1 MDFKFLLVAINAKY
15 IHSNPA
21 VYSLRA
27 CAGEKLRRHV
37 ELAEYTINQPMAEI
51 LADIYA
57 RRPDAMGFSCYIW
70 NWRLVREL
78 LGELPKLLPDAAVW
92 LGGPEVSYDADV
104 ILREYPQVAG
114 IMVGEGEATF
124 RELLDYYV
132 KGARAAGREGE
143 ELVAGSGGE
152 EPVAGRGG
160 EEPVAGAGSGGEEP
174 VAGAGSEGEE
184 PVAEAGSEGEEPVAE
199 AGSGGEEPVAGAGRE
214 AEEPVAEAGSEGE
227 EPMAGAGSGGE
238 EPVAEAG
245 RVDVESRIE
254 AAEGSAVA
262 ECPCAAEEGKGRR
275 KAGPAVGL
283 ADIPGLCL
291 PTGYTPCR
299 PLTDL
304 SAIPFL
310 YDDLA
315 PFENRILYYE
325 TSRGCPFRCSY
336 CLSSI
341 DKAVRI
347 RDMGLVEE
355 ELQFFLDHRVRQV
368 KFIDRTFN
376 CSHAHAMAVW
386 TYLLEHDNGV
396 TNFHFEI
403 SADILREEEIELLS
417 RFRPGLAQMEIGVQ
431 TVNPRTL
438 EAIRRT
444 MDIERLESAVAAIR
458 RGGNVHLHLD
468 LIAGLPYEGYESF
481 GKSFDWVYRLR
492 PHQLQLGF
500 LKVLKGSEMWERAQ
514 EYGIRYLE
522 QPPYEVLCTDWLS
535 YGEVLRLKGV
545 EEMVELY
552 YNSGQFVHTLNF
564 LENAFPG
571 PFAMYEALAD
581 FYREEGHLA
590 MSPARASRY
599 QVLLDFAGRRDP
611 RRREVYRE
619 LLTYDLYLRENAK
632 SRPGFAPDI
641 SAWKEAARSFY
652 REEEQRRRYLP
663 DYEGFDSRQLGRMTH
678 LEPFAYPVWDI
689 DRMAAGYG
697 AFGAGESM
705 GHTFVLFD
713 YRSRSPLNHEALAR
727 PIHGGLD
734 SATGCCTDL

>member
-27 CAGEKLRRHV
+27 CAGEGLRRHV

-78 LGELPKLLPDAAVW
+78 LGELPKLLPDAAIW

-132 KGARAAGREGE
+132 KGARAAR
-143 ELVAGSGGE
+143 
-152 EPVAGRGG
+152 
-160 EEPVAGAGSGGEEP
+160 
-174 VAGAGSEGEE
+174 SE
-184 PVAEAGSEGEEPVAE
+184 
-199 AGSGGEEPVAGAGRE
+199 
-214 AEEPVAEAGSEGE
+214 
-227 EPMAGAGSGGE
+227 GE

-245 RVDVESRIE
+245 RVDMESRDE

-535 YGEVLRLKGV
+535 YGEVMRLKGV

-599 QVLLDFAGRRDP
+599 QVLLDFAGRRDS

>member
-132 KGARAAGREGE
+132 KGARAAR
-143 ELVAGSGGE
+143 
-152 EPVAGRGG
+152 
-160 EEPVAGAGSGGEEP
+160 
-174 VAGAGSEGEE
+174 SEGEE
-184 PVAEAGSEGEEPVAE
+184 PVAEAGSVGEGEEPVAE
-199 AGSGGEEPVAGAGRE
+199 AGCVDMESG
-214 AEEPVAEAGSEGE
+214 
-227 EPMAGAGSGGE
+227 
-238 EPVAEAG
+238 
-245 RVDVESRIE
+245 DE

-275 KAGPAVGL
+275 KAGPALGL

-599 QVLLDFAGRRDP
+599 QVLLDFAGRRDS

>member
-57 RRPDAMGFSCYIW
+57 RRPNAMGFSCYIW

-132 KGARAAGREGE
+132 KGARAARSE
-143 ELVAGSGGE
+143 GE
-152 EPVAGRGG
+152 EPVAKAGSEG

-174 VAGAGSEGEE
+174 VAGAGGEGEE
-184 PVAEAGSEGEEPVAE
+184 PVAG
-199 AGSGGEEPVAGAGRE
+199 AGSGGEEPVAGAGR
-214 AEEPVAEAGSEGE
+214 
-227 EPMAGAGSGGE
+227 
-238 EPVAEAG
+238 
-245 RVDVESRIE
+245 VDMESRDE

-275 KAGPAVGL
+275 KAGPALGL

-403 SADILREEEIELLS
+403 SADILREEIELLS

-444 MDIERLESAVAAIR
+444 MDIKRLESAVAAIR

-514 EYGIRYLE
+514 KYGIRYLE

-599 QVLLDFAGRRDP
+599 QVLLDFAGRRDS

>member
-78 LGELPKLLPDAAVW
+78 LGELPKLLPDAAIW

-132 KGARAAGREGE
+132 KGARAAR
-143 ELVAGSGGE
+143 
-152 EPVAGRGG
+152 
-160 EEPVAGAGSGGEEP
+160 
-174 VAGAGSEGEE
+174 SEGEE
-184 PVAEAGSEGEEPVAE
+184 PVAEAGSVGE
-199 AGSGGEEPVAGAGRE
+199 
-214 AEEPVAEAGSEGE
+214 
-227 EPMAGAGSGGE
+227 GE

-245 RVDVESRIE
+245 RVDMESRDE

-275 KAGPAVGL
+275 KAGPALGL

-535 YGEVLRLKGV
+535 YGEVMRLKGV

-599 QVLLDFAGRRDP
+599 QVLLDFAGRRDS

>member
-78 LGELPKLLPDAAVW
+78 LGELPKLLPDAAIW

-132 KGARAAGREGE
+132 KGARAAR
-143 ELVAGSGGE
+143 
-152 EPVAGRGG
+152 
-160 EEPVAGAGSGGEEP
+160 
-174 VAGAGSEGEE
+174 SE
-184 PVAEAGSEGEEPVAE
+184 
-199 AGSGGEEPVAGAGRE
+199 
-214 AEEPVAEAGSEGE
+214 
-227 EPMAGAGSGGE
+227 GE

-245 RVDVESRIE
+245 RVDMESRDE

-275 KAGPAVGL
+275 KAGPALGL

-355 ELQFFLDHRVRQV
+355 ELQFFLDHQVRQV

-599 QVLLDFAGRRDP
+599 QVLLDFAGRRDS

>member
-78 LGELPKLLPDAAVW
+78 LGELPKLLPDAAIW

-132 KGARAAGREGE
+132 KGARAAR
-143 ELVAGSGGE
+143 
-152 EPVAGRGG
+152 
-160 EEPVAGAGSGGEEP
+160 
-174 VAGAGSEGEE
+174 SEGEE
-184 PVAEAGSEGEEPVAE
+184 PVAEAGSVGEGEEPVAE
-199 AGSGGEEPVAGAGRE
+199 AGCVDMESG
-214 AEEPVAEAGSEGE
+214 
-227 EPMAGAGSGGE
+227 
-238 EPVAEAG
+238 
-245 RVDVESRIE
+245 DE

-275 KAGPAVGL
+275 KAGPALGL

-355 ELQFFLDHRVRQV
+355 ELQFFLDHQVRQV

-599 QVLLDFAGRRDP
+599 QVLLDFAGRRDS

>member
-27 CAGEKLRRHV
+27 CAGEKLQQHV

-152 EPVAGRGG
+152 G
-160 EEPVAGAGSGGEEP
+160 EEPV
-174 VAGAGSEGEE
+174 VGAGSEGEE
-184 PVAEAGSEGEEPVAE
+184 S
-199 AGSGGEEPVAGAGRE
+199 
-214 AEEPVAEAGSEGE
+214 
-227 EPMAGAGSGGE
+227 
-238 EPVAEAG
+238 VAEAG
-245 RVDVESRIE
+245 RVDMESRVG
-254 AAEGSAVA
+254 AGEGSAVP
-262 ECPCAAEEGKGRR
+262 ECPCAAEEGRGRR

-403 SADILREEEIELLS
+403 SADILREAEIELLS

-599 QVLLDFAGRRDP
+599 QVLLDFAGRRDS

>member
-143 ELVAGSGGE
+143 EPVAKAGSEGE
-152 EPVAGRGG
+152 EPVD
-160 EEPVAGAGSGGEEP
+160 
-174 VAGAGSEGEE
+174 GAGSEGEE
-184 PVAEAGSEGEEPVAE
+184 PAAGAGSEGEEPVAE

-347 RDMGLVEE
+347 RAMGLVEE

-376 CSHAHAMAVW
+376 CSHAHTMAVW

-417 RFRPGLAQMEIGVQ
+417 RFRPGLAQIEIGVQ

-444 MDIERLESAVAAIR
+444 MDIKRLESAVAAIR

-535 YGEVLRLKGV
+535 YEEVLRLKGV

-697 AFGAGESM
+697 AFRAGESM

>member
-78 LGELPKLLPDAAVW
+78 LGELPKLLPDAAIW

-132 KGARAAGREGE
+132 KGARAAR
-143 ELVAGSGGE
+143 
-152 EPVAGRGG
+152 
-160 EEPVAGAGSGGEEP
+160 
-174 VAGAGSEGEE
+174 SEGEE
-184 PVAEAGSEGEEPVAE
+184 PVAEAGSVGEGEEPVAE
-199 AGSGGEEPVAGAGRE
+199 AGCVDMESG
-214 AEEPVAEAGSEGE
+214 
-227 EPMAGAGSGGE
+227 
-238 EPVAEAG
+238 
-245 RVDVESRIE
+245 DE
-254 AAEGSAVA
+254 AAEGSAVP
-262 ECPCAAEEGKGRR
+262 ECPCAAEEGRGRR

-599 QVLLDFAGRRDP
+599 QVLLDFAGRRDS

>member
-27 CAGEKLRRHV
+27 CAGEKLQQHV

-78 LGELPKLLPDAAVW
+78 LGELPKLLPDAAIW

-132 KGARAAGREGE
+132 KGARAAR
-143 ELVAGSGGE
+143 
-152 EPVAGRGG
+152 
-160 EEPVAGAGSGGEEP
+160 
-174 VAGAGSEGEE
+174 SE
-184 PVAEAGSEGEEPVAE
+184 
-199 AGSGGEEPVAGAGRE
+199 
-214 AEEPVAEAGSEGE
+214 
-227 EPMAGAGSGGE
+227 GE

-245 RVDVESRIE
+245 RVDMESRDE
-254 AAEGSAVA
+254 AAEGSAVP
-262 ECPCAAEEGKGRR
+262 ECPCAAEEGRGRR
-275 KAGPAVGL
+275 KAGPALGL

-599 QVLLDFAGRRDP
+599 QVLLDFAGRRDS

>member
-143 ELVAGSGGE
+143 EPVAKAGSE
-152 EPVAGRGG
+152 
-160 EEPVAGAGSGGEEP
+160 GEEP

-184 PVAEAGSEGEEPVAE
+184 PVA
-199 AGSGGEEPVAGAGRE
+199 GAGHADME
-214 AEEPVAEAGSEGE
+214 
-227 EPMAGAGSGGE
+227 SG
-238 EPVAEAG
+238 
-245 RVDVESRIE
+245 DE
-254 AAEGSAVA
+254 AAEGSAVP

-275 KAGPAVGL
+275 KAGPALGP
-283 ADIPGLCL
+283 AAIPGLCL

-355 ELQFFLDHRVRQV
+355 ELQFFLDHSVRQV

-599 QVLLDFAGRRDP
+599 QVLLDFAGRRDS

>member
-1 MDFKFLLVAINAKY
+1 MGFKFLLVAVNAKY

-27 CAGEKLRRHV
+27 CAGKGLRRHV
-37 ELAEYTINQPMAEI
+37 ELAEYTINQPMGEI

-132 KGARAAGREGE
+132 KGARAAR
-143 ELVAGSGGE
+143 
-152 EPVAGRGG
+152 
-160 EEPVAGAGSGGEEP
+160 
-174 VAGAGSEGEE
+174 SEGEE
-184 PVAEAGSEGEEPVAE
+184 PVAEAGSVGE
-199 AGSGGEEPVAGAGRE
+199 
-214 AEEPVAEAGSEGE
+214 
-227 EPMAGAGSGGE
+227 GE

-245 RVDVESRIE
+245 RVDMESRDE

-275 KAGPAVGL
+275 KAGPALGL

-355 ELQFFLDHRVRQV
+355 ELQFFLDHQVRQV

-492 PHQLQLGF
+492 PQQLQLGF

-599 QVLLDFAGRRDP
+599 QVLLDFAGRRDS

-632 SRPGFAPDI
+632 SRPGFAPDL

>member
-27 CAGEKLRRHV
+27 CAGEKLQQHV

-78 LGELPKLLPDAAVW
+78 LGELPKLLPDAAIW

-132 KGARAAGREGE
+132 KGARAAR
-143 ELVAGSGGE
+143 
-152 EPVAGRGG
+152 
-160 EEPVAGAGSGGEEP
+160 
-174 VAGAGSEGEE
+174 SEGEE
-184 PVAEAGSEGEEPVAE
+184 PVAEAGSVGEGEEPVAE
-199 AGSGGEEPVAGAGRE
+199 AGCVDMESG
-214 AEEPVAEAGSEGE
+214 
-227 EPMAGAGSGGE
+227 
-238 EPVAEAG
+238 
-245 RVDVESRIE
+245 DE

-275 KAGPAVGL
+275 KAGPALGL

-599 QVLLDFAGRRDP
+599 QVLLDFAGRRDS

>member
-21 VYSLRA
+21 VYSLRT

-132 KGARAAGREGE
+132 NGARAAGRE
-143 ELVAGSGGE
+143 
-152 EPVAGRGG
+152 
-160 EEPVAGAGSGGEEP
+160 
-174 VAGAGSEGEE
+174 
-184 PVAEAGSEGEEPVAE
+184 
-199 AGSGGEEPVAGAGRE
+199 
-214 AEEPVAEAGSEGE
+214 
-227 EPMAGAGSGGE
+227 GE

-275 KAGPAVGL
+275 KAGPALGL

-403 SADILREEEIELLS
+403 SADILRQEEIELLS
-417 RFRPGLAQMEIGVQ
+417 HFRPGLAQMEIGVQ

-535 YGEVLRLKGV
+535 YEEVLRLKGV

-697 AFGAGESM
+697 AFGAGESR

-727 PIHGGLD
+727 PIHDGLD

>member
-143 ELVAGSGGE
+143 EPVAKAGSE
-152 EPVAGRGG
+152 
-160 EEPVAGAGSGGEEP
+160 GEEP

-184 PVAEAGSEGEEPVAE
+184 S
-199 AGSGGEEPVAGAGRE
+199 
-214 AEEPVAEAGSEGE
+214 
-227 EPMAGAGSGGE
+227 
-238 EPVAEAG
+238 VAEAG
-245 RVDVESRIE
+245 RVDMESRVG
-254 AAEGSAVA
+254 AGEGSAVP
-262 ECPCAAEEGKGRR
+262 ECPCAAEEGRGRR

-535 YGEVLRLKGV
+535 YGEVMRLKGV

-599 QVLLDFAGRRDP
+599 QVLLDFAGRRDS

>member
-78 LGELPKLLPDAAVW
+78 LGELPKLLPDAAIW

-132 KGARAAGREGE
+132 KGARAAR
-143 ELVAGSGGE
+143 
-152 EPVAGRGG
+152 
-160 EEPVAGAGSGGEEP
+160 
-174 VAGAGSEGEE
+174 SEGEE
-184 PVAEAGSEGEEPVAE
+184 PVAEAGSVGEGEEPVAE
-199 AGSGGEEPVAGAGRE
+199 AGCVDMESG
-214 AEEPVAEAGSEGE
+214 
-227 EPMAGAGSGGE
+227 
-238 EPVAEAG
+238 
-245 RVDVESRIE
+245 DE
-254 AAEGSAVA
+254 AAEGSAVP

-275 KAGPAVGL
+275 KAGPALGL

-599 QVLLDFAGRRDP
+599 QVLLDFAGRRDS

>member
-143 ELVAGSGGE
+143 ELVAGSG
-152 EPVAGRGG
+152 
-160 EEPVAGAGSGGEEP
+160 S
-174 VAGAGSEGEE
+174 
-184 PVAEAGSEGEEPVAE
+184 
-199 AGSGGEEPVAGAGRE
+199 
-214 AEEPVAEAGSEGE
+214 
-227 EPMAGAGSGGE
+227 
-238 EPVAEAG
+238 
-245 RVDVESRIE
+245 VDVESRDE
-254 AAEGSAVA
+254 AADESAVA

-386 TYLLEHDNGV
+386 TYLLEHDNSV

-444 MDIERLESAVAAIR
+444 MDIKRLESAVAAIR

-535 YGEVLRLKGV
+535 YEEVLRLKGV

-581 FYREEGHLA
+581 FYRVEGHLA

-697 AFGAGESM
+697 AFRAGESM

>member
-78 LGELPKLLPDAAVW
+78 LGELPKLLPDAAIW

-132 KGARAAGREGE
+132 KGARAAR
-143 ELVAGSGGE
+143 
-152 EPVAGRGG
+152 
-160 EEPVAGAGSGGEEP
+160 
-174 VAGAGSEGEE
+174 SEGEE
-184 PVAEAGSEGEEPVAE
+184 PVAEAGSVGEGEEPVAE
-199 AGSGGEEPVAGAGRE
+199 AGCVDMESG
-214 AEEPVAEAGSEGE
+214 
-227 EPMAGAGSGGE
+227 
-238 EPVAEAG
+238 
-245 RVDVESRIE
+245 DE
-254 AAEGSAVA
+254 AAEGSAVP
-262 ECPCAAEEGKGRR
+262 ECPCAAEEGRGRR
-275 KAGPAVGL
+275 KAGPALGL

-355 ELQFFLDHRVRQV
+355 ELQFFLDHQVRQV

-444 MDIERLESAVAAIR
+444 MDIKRLESAVAAIR

-514 EYGIRYLE
+514 KYGIRYLE

-599 QVLLDFAGRRDP
+599 QVLLDFAGRRDS

>member
-78 LGELPKLLPDAAVW
+78 LGELPKLLPDAAIW

-132 KGARAAGREGE
+132 KGARAAR
-143 ELVAGSGGE
+143 
-152 EPVAGRGG
+152 
-160 EEPVAGAGSGGEEP
+160 
-174 VAGAGSEGEE
+174 SEGEE
-184 PVAEAGSEGEEPVAE
+184 PVAEAGSVGE
-199 AGSGGEEPVAGAGRE
+199 
-214 AEEPVAEAGSEGE
+214 
-227 EPMAGAGSGGE
+227 GE

-245 RVDVESRIE
+245 RVDMESRDE

-275 KAGPAVGL
+275 KAGPALGL

-355 ELQFFLDHRVRQV
+355 ELQFFLDHQVRQV

-599 QVLLDFAGRRDP
+599 QVLLDFAGRRDS

>member
-1 MDFKFLLVAINAKY
+1 MKVLLIGINAKY

-21 VYSLRA
+21 VYSLKAYADKYYPHRPDG
-27 CAGEKLRRHV
+27 CVLGI
-37 ELAEYTINQPMAEI
+37 AEYTINQTVQSI
-51 LADIYA
+51 LAELYRQQPQIA
-57 RRPDAMGFSCYIW
+57 AFSCYIW
-70 NWRLVREL
+70 NWTIIQAL
-78 LGELPKLLPDAAVW
+78 LSELPKVLPDTALW
-92 LGGPEVSYDADV
+92 LGGPEVSYDAEDL
-104 ILREYPQVAG
+104 LRTYPQLTG
-114 IMVGEGEATF
+114 IMVGEGEETF
-124 RELLDYYV
+124 LELLRYYWEHKTALSDI
-132 KGARAAGREGE
+132 KGIVCKEGFTGE
-143 ELVAGSGGE
+143 RGLVDMN
-152 EPVAGRGG
+152 R
-160 EEPVAGAGSGGEEP
+160 
-174 VAGAGSEGEE
+174 
-184 PVAEAGSEGEEPVAE
+184 
-199 AGSGGEEPVAGAGRE
+199 
-214 AEEPVAEAGSEGE
+214 
-227 EPMAGAGSGGE
+227 
-238 EPVAEAG
+238 
-245 RVDVESRIE
+245 
-254 AAEGSAVA
+254 
-262 ECPCAAEEGKGRR
+262 
-275 KAGPAVGL
+275 L
-283 ADIPGLCL
+283 
-291 PTGYTPCR
+291 
-299 PLTDL
+299 
-304 SAIPFL
+304 PFL
-310 YDDLA
+310 YA
-315 PFENRILYYE
+315 PDADTATENVQYAVPAAFQNRILYYE
-325 TSRGCPFRCSY
+325 SQRGCPFQCSY

-444 MDIERLESAVAAIR
+444 MDIKRLESAVAAIR

-535 YGEVLRLKGV
+535 YEEVLRLKGV

-581 FYREEGHLA
+581 FYRVEGHLA

-697 AFGAGESM
+697 AFRAGESM

>member
-1 MDFKFLLVAINAKY
+1 
-15 IHSNPA
+15 
-21 VYSLRA
+21 
-27 CAGEKLRRHV
+27 
-37 ELAEYTINQPMAEI
+37 
-51 LADIYA
+51 
-57 RRPDAMGFSCYIW
+57 
-70 NWRLVREL
+70 
-78 LGELPKLLPDAAVW
+78 
-92 LGGPEVSYDADV
+92 
-104 ILREYPQVAG
+104 
-114 IMVGEGEATF
+114 
-124 RELLDYYV
+124 
-132 KGARAAGREGE
+132 
-143 ELVAGSGGE
+143 
-152 EPVAGRGG
+152 
-160 EEPVAGAGSGGEEP
+160 
-174 VAGAGSEGEE
+174 
-184 PVAEAGSEGEEPVAE
+184 
-199 AGSGGEEPVAGAGRE
+199 
-214 AEEPVAEAGSEGE
+214 
-227 EPMAGAGSGGE
+227 MAGAGHADMESGD
-238 EPVAEAG
+238 EA
-245 RVDVESRIE
+245 V
-254 AAEGSAVA
+254 EGSAVP

-275 KAGPAVGL
+275 KAGPALGL

-444 MDIERLESAVAAIR
+444 MDIKRLESAVAAIR

-514 EYGIRYLE
+514 KYGIRYLE

-599 QVLLDFAGRRDP
+599 QVLLDFAGRRDS

-713 YRSRSPLNHEALAR
+713 YRSRSPLNHVALAR

>member
-78 LGELPKLLPDAAVW
+78 LGELPKLLPDAAIW

-132 KGARAAGREGE
+132 KGARAAR
-143 ELVAGSGGE
+143 
-152 EPVAGRGG
+152 
-160 EEPVAGAGSGGEEP
+160 
-174 VAGAGSEGEE
+174 SEGEE
-184 PVAEAGSEGEEPVAE
+184 PVAEAGSVGEGEEPVAE
-199 AGSGGEEPVAGAGRE
+199 AGCVDMESG
-214 AEEPVAEAGSEGE
+214 
-227 EPMAGAGSGGE
+227 
-238 EPVAEAG
+238 
-245 RVDVESRIE
+245 DE
-254 AAEGSAVA
+254 AAEGSAVP

-275 KAGPAVGL
+275 KAGPALGL

-444 MDIERLESAVAAIR
+444 MDIKRLESAVAAIR

-514 EYGIRYLE
+514 KYGIRYLE

-599 QVLLDFAGRRDP
+599 QVLLDFAGRRDS

>member
-78 LGELPKLLPDAAVW
+78 LGELPKLLPDAAIW

-132 KGARAAGREGE
+132 KGARAAR
-143 ELVAGSGGE
+143 
-152 EPVAGRGG
+152 
-160 EEPVAGAGSGGEEP
+160 
-174 VAGAGSEGEE
+174 SEGEE
-184 PVAEAGSEGEEPVAE
+184 PVAEAGSVGE
-199 AGSGGEEPVAGAGRE
+199 
-214 AEEPVAEAGSEGE
+214 
-227 EPMAGAGSGGE
+227 GE

-245 RVDVESRIE
+245 RVDMESRDE

-275 KAGPAVGL
+275 KAGPALGL

-386 TYLLEHDNGV
+386 IYLLEHDNGV

-535 YGEVLRLKGV
+535 YGEVMRLKGV

-599 QVLLDFAGRRDP
+599 QVLLDFAGRRDS

>member
-152 EPVAGRGG
+152 GEEPVVGAGSEGEEPVAGAGSEG

-184 PVAEAGSEGEEPVAE
+184 S
-199 AGSGGEEPVAGAGRE
+199 
-214 AEEPVAEAGSEGE
+214 
-227 EPMAGAGSGGE
+227 
-238 EPVAEAG
+238 VAEAG
-245 RVDVESRIE
+245 RVDMESRVG
-254 AAEGSAVA
+254 AGEGSAVP
-262 ECPCAAEEGKGRR
+262 ECPCAAEEGRGRR

-403 SADILREEEIELLS
+403 SADILWEEEIELLS

-444 MDIERLESAVAAIR
+444 MDIERLESAVTAIR

-481 GKSFDWVYRLR
+481 GKSFNWVYRLR

-599 QVLLDFAGRRDP
+599 QVLLDFAGRRDS

-619 LLTYDLYLRENAK
+619 LLTYDLYLRENVKNRPAFAGEPRVAK
-632 SRPGFAPDI
+632 EE
-641 SAWKEAARSFY
+641 EAAFY
-652 REEEQRRRYLP
+652 EREALERRYLQG
-663 DYEGFDSRQLGRMTH
+663 YELYDKRQLRKMTH
-678 LEPFAYPVWDI
+678 LERVKN
-689 DRMAAGYG
+689 
-697 AFGAGESM
+697 ELL
-705 GHTFVLFD
+705 LFD
-713 YRSRSPLNHEALAR
+713 YQNRSLLTNQAAVYRIQASDILSLR
-727 PIHGGLD
+727 YD
-734 SATGCCTDL
+734 Q

>member
-1 MDFKFLLVAINAKY
+1 MQRCAVDFKFLLVAINAKY

-78 LGELPKLLPDAAVW
+78 LGELPKLLPDAAIW

-132 KGARAAGREGE
+132 KGARAAR
-143 ELVAGSGGE
+143 
-152 EPVAGRGG
+152 
-160 EEPVAGAGSGGEEP
+160 
-174 VAGAGSEGEE
+174 SEGEE
-184 PVAEAGSEGEEPVAE
+184 PVAEAGSVGEGEEPVAE
-199 AGSGGEEPVAGAGRE
+199 AGCVDMESG
-214 AEEPVAEAGSEGE
+214 
-227 EPMAGAGSGGE
+227 
-238 EPVAEAG
+238 
-245 RVDVESRIE
+245 DE

-275 KAGPAVGL
+275 KAGPALGL

-599 QVLLDFAGRRDP
+599 QVLLDFAGRRDS